1 MYRDIVVN
9 KAWPKAPYVSRHFSA
24 YRAYGIFNSWSSI
37 RKIRCPNGSYC
48 LSQKFPLVDVPRGI
62 ETNKAVTEVGA
73 VYDIAPSRTPLL
85 VSMTNRC
92 LLVGSA
98 RRRHSTLRL
107 FHEKPGRHLSF
118 SRVCAPSNLSDNVFT
133 KKVCRLSE
141 KNILARF
148 VYVVCRT
155 NIVKIIFSIACF
167 SNIFIYPNISYHN
180 FFSLLDQLEV
190 KDMLIT
196 VVLQLIIV
204 QVILLI
210 LSGRKRRKRRKM
222 WNAMFSIPRS
232 FHLIKAS

>member
-1 MYRDIVVN
+1 MTE
-9 KAWPKAPYVSRHFSA
+9 
-24 YRAYGIFNSWSSI
+24 SSI
-37 RKIRCPNGSYC
+37 RFSPFIFRHTARTEFLIAGHQSARFVLSQWLILPR
-48 LSQKFPLVDVPRGI
+48 SQKFPPVDVPRGI

-148 VYVVCRT
+148 VYVTCRT
-155 NIVKIIFSIACF
+155 NIVKIIFSVACF
-167 SNIFIYPNISYHN
+167 NNIFISKCIIITHHVMLRESY
-180 FFSLLDQLEV
+180 L
-190 KDMLIT
+190 K
-196 VVLQLIIV
+196 
-204 QVILLI
+204 
-210 LSGRKRRKRRKM
+210 
-222 WNAMFSIPRS
+222 NAIP
-232 FHLIKAS
+232 